1 MDQRQIN
8 GVIFLDL
15 KKAFDTVD
23 HQILLL
29 KLQAYG
35 IRAPTLKWP
44 FISYL
49 EQRTQI
55 CILNN
60 FKSDTEKICCGVP
73 QGSNLGPLLFLIY
86 MNDFP
91 NCLETT
97 QSNLFA
103 DHTILSCQG
112 QSSLDIEHKL
122 NKDLVNALKWLS
134 ANKLTLKKFWV

>member
-1 MDQRQIN
+1 MIEIDGPGTNKWGYIPRPE
-8 GVIFLDL
+8 
-15 KKAFDTVD
+15 KEFDTVD

-35 IRAPTLKWP
+35 IRGLTLKW

-49 EQRTQI
+49 DQRTQI
-55 CILNN
+55 CMLHN
-60 FKSDTEKICCGVP
+60 FKSNTETICCGVP

-86 MNDFP
+86 INDFP
-91 NCLETT
+91 SCLETT

-103 DHTILSCQG
+103 DDTILSCQG

-122 NKDLVNALKWLS
+122 NNDLVNAQKWLS
-134 ANKLTLKKFWV
+134 ANKLH